1 MFNKNI
7 SNLVPASA
15 RLVIAV
21 LAFVILLPVQ
31 GGMSRGWAAEM
42 VMFESSAC
50 TWCEAWHDEVGVI
63 YDKTP
68 ESLVLPLRRVDVD
81 DDIPADL
88 DHIGS
93 IIYTPTFVV
102 LEGGVEIGRI
112 LGYPGEDF
120 FWQLLG
126 EIVKKVENRQAD
138 KS

>member
-1 MFNKNI
+1 M
-7 SNLVPASA
+7 S
-15 RLVIAV
+15 
-21 LAFVILLPVQ
+21 VQ
-31 GGMSRGWAAEM
+31 AGMSRVWAAEI

-50 TWCEAWHDEVGVI
+50 TWCETWHDEVGVI

-68 ESLVLPLRRVDVD
+68 ESRVLPLRRVDVD
-81 DDIPADL
+81 DDLPADL
-88 DHIGS
+88 EHIGNV
-93 IIYTPTFVV
+93 IFTPTFVI

-126 EIVKKVENRQAD
+126 EIVKKVEIRQAK